1 MDNSV
6 IILEHVHLVNV
17 LQLLHSEFLNRL
29 LEFLVLIHF
38 LMVHDLFG
46 SSLTTF
52 TADLRLAE
60 SGSELGSS
68 ILDFLILIHISL

>member
-1 MDNSV
+1 MNDSV

-38 LMVHDLFG
+38 LVVNDLFC

-52 TADLRLAE
+52 ATDLGLAE

-68 ILDFLILIHISL
+68 VLDFLILIHISL